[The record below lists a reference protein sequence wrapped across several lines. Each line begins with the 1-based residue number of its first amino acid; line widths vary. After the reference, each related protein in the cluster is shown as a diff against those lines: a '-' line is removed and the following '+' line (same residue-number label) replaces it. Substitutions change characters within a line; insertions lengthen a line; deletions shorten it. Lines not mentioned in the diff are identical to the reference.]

1 MAKDVKITPTSGYI
15 QFLDTN
21 GDNYAILSGDA
32 TNDEGR
38 ITLGMPASGV
48 QILNN
53 NVTDSVF
60 SVFGDEGTLFNVS
73 DDLSDSLM
81 SVNDAAGLPVFE
93 VFADDVVI
101 AGEYNQNDLVVSG
114 NNVGVGTP
122 IPDTKLHVAGK
133 IKVATLDTDATLT
146 DFVVVDGA
154 GEMHKRTSGAKGAQ
168 GSQGSQ
174 GAKGATGSQGA
185 KGDKGQKGAT
195 GSQGSQGGTG
205 AKGATGS
212 QGAGGATGAQGAQG
226 AQGAGG
232 GTGAKGATGAQGA
245 QGAGGGTG
253 SKGQKG
259 ATGSGG
265 GSGSKGQKGATGSS
279 GSQGSKGQKGASGGV
294 SNTVPSPYYLDF
306 YTTSPYNPSTSYGRL
321 YGSGYATLPY
331 WKSYSSSYTV
341 YVYSDERLKE
351 NVSAVDKSSASAWV
365 KGTPVY
371 NFTFRE
377 DSGGVDCVELYGEGY
392 SKYIPRIGFLAHEVI
407 ENITIDGK
415 SPNNLAGGERNAVD
429 EEGKVL
435 GQQVDEGRMVP
446 ILWAALQDV
455 IDRTETLEAKVAA
468 LES

>member
-1 MAKDVKITPTSGYI
+1 
-15 QFLDTN
+15 
-21 GDNYAILSGDA
+21 
-32 TNDEGR
+32 
-38 ITLGMPASGV
+38 
-48 QILNN
+48 
-53 NVTDSVF
+53 
-60 SVFGDEGTLFNVS
+60 
-73 DDLSDSLM
+73 
-81 SVNDAAGLPVFE
+81 
-93 VFADDVVI
+93 
-101 AGEYNQNDLVVSG
+101 
-114 NNVGVGTP
+114 
-122 IPDTKLHVAGK
+122 
-133 IKVATLDTDATLT
+133 
-146 DFVVVDGA
+146 
-154 GEMHKRTSGAKGAQ
+154 
-168 GSQGSQ
+168 
-174 GAKGATGSQGA
+174 
-185 KGDKGQKGAT
+185 
-195 GSQGSQGGTG
+195 
-205 AKGATGS
+205 
-212 QGAGGATGAQGAQG
+212 
-226 AQGAGG
+226 
-232 GTGAKGATGAQGA
+232 
-245 QGAGGGTG
+245 
-253 SKGQKG
+253 
-259 ATGSGG
+259 
-265 GSGSKGQKGATGSS
+265 
-279 GSQGSKGQKGASGGV
+279 
-294 SNTVPSPYYLDF
+294 VPSPYYLDF